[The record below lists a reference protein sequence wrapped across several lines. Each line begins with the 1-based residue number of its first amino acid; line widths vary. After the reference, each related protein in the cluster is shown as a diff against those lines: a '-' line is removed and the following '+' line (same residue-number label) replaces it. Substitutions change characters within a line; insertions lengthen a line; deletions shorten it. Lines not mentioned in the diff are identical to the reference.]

1 MYDQVL
7 TFRQLIAPTA
17 AASFF
22 KNNFGQRPLHV
33 VGAGERY
40 ADLFSW
46 AELNGLLRMTAIWSN
61 KSLEMSMN
69 GRRLP
74 AEAYCY
80 EGTTRDNERGWRPD
94 FVRLRQ
100 HLDKGASMTLNYV
113 GRLTPALRSLSQTF
127 EAVFGAPVN
136 IFAFC
141 SWQGVGA
148 YPSHFDTGSVFVCQ
162 IDGCKTWNLYE
173 GRMPNAAHS
182 PGCSAGDFPPDF
194 HERSKGKVLQRIEL
208 RPGDLLYVPHG
219 QYHDAVASSQVS
231 LHLSIAVRHMVAHD
245 FINVLAADLPK
256 DPLFREHL
264 PHIDAVAAAEGYRK
278 RLSARLGEIIEAP
291 QMSDELRRFLHA
303 KAYEGVAEFDLPH
316 LTEARVYRVRWMHF
330 TMPEGDNVLQGP
342 SDRAVLGDEEAAWAR
357 WALERDYF
365 SSLAFAEACPP
376 TQPERQMAWLRDA
389 QTAGLIE
396 VMA

>member
-1 MYDQVL
+1 
-7 TFRQLIAPTA
+7 
-17 AASFF
+17 
-22 KNNFGQRPLHV
+22 
-33 VGAGERY
+33 
-40 ADLFSW
+40 
-46 AELNGLLRMTAIWSN
+46 
-61 KSLEMSMN
+61 
-69 GRRLP
+69 
-74 AEAYCY
+74 
-80 EGTTRDNERGWRPD
+80 
-94 FVRLRQ
+94 
-100 HLDKGASMTLNYV
+100 
-113 GRLTPALRSLSQTF
+113 
-127 EAVFGAPVN
+127 
-136 IFAFC
+136 
-141 SWQGVGA
+141 
-148 YPSHFDTGSVFVCQ
+148 
-162 IDGCKTWNLYE
+162 
-173 GRMPNAAHS
+173 
-182 PGCSAGDFPPDF
+182 
-194 HERSKGKVLQRIEL
+194 
-208 RPGDLLYVPHG
+208 
-219 QYHDAVASSQVS
+219 
-231 LHLSIAVRHMVAHD
+231 MVAHD
-245 FINVLAADLPK
+245 FVNVLAADLPK